1 MGIREEK
8 KKELQQ
14 KIESAAR
21 ALFLEKDFAEVTM
34 SQIAKRAD
42 VGLGTAYNYYT
53 SKEELFLIAGGTS
66 FVFGEGMA
74 IPNNLTSKEE
84 LIDVIVS
91 EMRRLT
97 EIDIL
102 TWRISL
108 SSLTKAAEKKPHLFL
123 DLVQMDHQFL
133 LSVENALKELQQI
146 GQLSEKQEISIL
158 LDLIYHTLFSSFL
171 MFIYQEKP
179 SFEMFEKEVKIKLS
193 YLLGC

>member
-21 ALFLEKDFAEVTM
+21 SLFLEKDFAEVTM

-42 VGLGTAYNYYT
+42 VGLGTAYNYYA

-74 IPNNLTSKEE
+74 IPNKLTSKEE
-84 LIDVIVS
+84 LVDVIVS

-133 LSVENALKELQQI
+133 LSVENALQELQKM
-146 GQLSEKQEISIL
+146 GQLSEKKEISIL
-158 LDLIYHTLFSSFL
+158 IDLIYHTLFSSFL
-171 MFIYQEKP
+171 MFIYQEEP
-179 SFEMFEKEVKIKLS
+179 SFEVFEKEVKIKLS

>member
-21 ALFLEKDFAEVTM
+21 SLFLEKDFAEVTM

-42 VGLGTAYNYYT
+42 VGLGTAYNYYA

-66 FVFGEGMA
+66 FVFGEGMV
-74 IPNNLTSKEE
+74 IPNKLTSKEE

-133 LSVENALKELQQI
+133 LSVENALQELQKM
-146 GQLSEKQEISIL
+146 GQLSEKKEISIL
-158 LDLIYHTLFSSFL
+158 IDLIYHTLFSSFL
-171 MFIYQEKP
+171 MFIYQEEP
-179 SFEMFEKEVKIKLS
+179 SFEVFEKEVKIKLS

>member
-21 ALFLEKDFAEVTM
+21 SLFLEKDFAEVTM

-42 VGLGTAYNYYT
+42 VGLGTAYNYYA

-74 IPNNLTSKEE
+74 ILNKLTSKEE

-123 DLVQMDHQFL
+123 DLAQMDHQFL
-133 LSVENALKELQQI
+133 LSVENALQELQKM
-146 GQLSEKQEISIL
+146 GQLSEKKEISIL
-158 LDLIYHTLFSSFL
+158 IDLIYHTLFSSFL
-171 MFIYQEKP
+171 MFIYQEEP
-179 SFEMFEKEVKIKLS
+179 SFEVFEKEAKIKLS